1 MKKFKITLLALA
13 TLSFLTLSLSTPPR
27 VVRAQK
33 SGDGDSAPRLTY
45 PETKKGDVAEDY
57 FGTKVPDPYRWL
69 EDDRAPEVA
78 AWVEAEN
85 KVTFGYLDKIYYRA
99 QLKDRLAKL
108 LNYPKYSAP
117 DRRGEWLFFTKNDGL
132 QNQNG
137 WYMHKVLEGTP
148 DLLLDPNKF
157 SAD

>member
-1 MKKFKITLLALA
+1 MKKFKITLLALV
-13 TLSFLTLSLSTPPR
+13 TLAFLTLSLSTPPR

-45 PETKKGDVAEDY
+45 PETKKGDTADDY
-57 FGTKVPDPYRWL
+57 FGTRVADPYRWL

-85 KVTFGYLDKIYYRA
+85 KVTFGYLDKIPYRA
-99 QLKDRLAKL
+99 QLKDRLTKL

-117 DRRGEWLFFTKNDGL
+117 TRTDEN
-132 QNQNG
+132 
-137 WYMHKVLEGTP
+137 
-148 DLLLDPNKF
+148 
-157 SAD
+157 

>member
-33 SGDGDSAPRLTY
+33 TGDGDSAPRLTY
-45 PETKKGDVAEDY
+45 PETRKGDVAEDY

-69 EDDRAPEVA
+69 EDDRSPEVA

-85 KVTFGYLDKIYYRA
+85 KVTYAYLDQIPYRA
-99 QLKDRLAKL
+99 AIKDRLMKL
-108 LNYPKYSAP
+108 YNYPKYGAP
-117 DRRGEWLFFTKNDGL
+117 TRRGEWFFSTKNDGL
-132 QNQNG
+132 QNQSV
-137 WYMHKVLEGTP
+137 WY
-148 DLLLDPNKF
+148 
-157 SAD
+157 